1 MKYKTNVYCVMLISH
16 WITLKEKNKK
26 GIGEIVESGILIF
39 AGTTEGREIAEYL
52 NLHKISCYV
61 CVATE
66 YGESLLPSGE
76 YITVSTKRL
85 DCKEIIE
92 FIKQHRIEIVID
104 ATHPYATVVTENI
117 TNACK
122 ECKIEYS
129 RVLRNS
135 ENMKIEDRKK
145 DISENNTIAE
155 TYVWMESLEDAME
168 YLKHTT
174 GNILAT
180 TGSKELH
187 QYTRLPDYKKRVFA
201 RVLSLPSV
209 IEQCYELGF
218 QGKNLIAMQ
227 GPFSEELNYAML
239 KQIEAVY
246 LVTKESGKAGGFLE
260 KLIAAERANVTVL
273 IIGRQK
279 KETGYSKEEIKAY
292 LCKKYSIQIHRKIK
306 LVGIGMGTIQGMTIE
321 ALEACKKADIIIGA
335 KRMVEQVRTLGKS
348 IFVSYKA
355 EEIKEYIEQHKE
367 FEDIVIVLSGDT
379 GFYSGAKKLIESLA
393 NKKICQKKDIEI
405 INGISSVVYFC
416 GKLKMSWEDVTLMSL
431 HGRKQNIIGA
441 IKKKKKVFVLVGEKN
456 GIHNI
461 CKQLLQFGLDKVM
474 LYVGENLSYPNEK
487 ITIGTPDELVEK
499 EFDTLSVLLIEQR
512 DAYMDMI
519 SYGIEDDIFIRGK
532 VPMTKS
538 EIRSISISKLKLQK
552 DSIVYDIGAG
562 TGSVSVELAILAE
575 EGTVY
580 AIEKKEEAV
589 ELIWENKKKFAV
601 SNLEIIKGLAPEAIK
616 DLPAPT
622 HVFIGGSSGNLKEI
636 IEQVLKKNPTTR
648 IVINAIALETI
659 SEIVLFIKQN
669 SFQNV
674 DIVTASIGKAKMIG
688 DYHMMMGQ
696 NPVYIV
702 SLDGKEL
709 E

>member
-1 MKYKTNVYCVMLISH
+1 M
-16 WITLKEKNKK
+16 
-26 GIGEIVESGILIF
+26 ESNILIF

-85 DCKEIIE
+85 DCKEIVDFIE
-92 FIKQHRIEIVID
+92 LHQIEIVID
-104 ATHPYATVVTENI
+104 ATHPYAIAVTENI

-122 ECKIEYS
+122 ECKIEYY
-129 RVLRNS
+129 RILRGS
-135 ENMKIEDRKK
+135 ENVKITDRKK
-145 DISENNTIAE
+145 DSIEHNNTHKRYIWVE
-155 TYVWMESLEDAME
+155 NLEDAVE
-168 YLKHTT
+168 YLKDTT

-180 TGSKELH
+180 TGSKELYK
-187 QYTRLPDYKKRVFA
+187 YTKLSDYKSRVFA
-201 RVLSLPSV
+201 RVLSVPSV

-239 KQIEAVY
+239 KQIKAAY

-260 KLIAAERANVTVL
+260 KVLAAERANVTVL

-279 KETGYSKEEIKAY
+279 KETGYNKEEIKAY
-292 LCKKYSIQIHRKIK
+292 FCKKYSIEIHRKIK
-306 LVGIGMGTIQGMTIE
+306 LVGIGMGSIQGMTIE
-321 ALEACKKADIIIGA
+321 ALETCKKADVIIGA
-335 KRMVEQVRTLGKS
+335 KRMVEQVEYLGKT
-348 IFVSYKA
+348 IFVSYKI
-355 EEIKEYIEQHKE
+355 EVIKEYIEQHRE
-367 FEDIVIVLSGDT
+367 FENIVIVLSGDT

-393 NKKICQKKDIEI
+393 DKKICQREDIEI

-431 HGRKQNIIGA
+431 HGREQNIIGA
-441 IKKKKKVFVLVGEKN
+441 IKKKKKVFVLVGERN
-456 GIHNI
+456 GIHTI

-474 LYVGENLSYPNEK
+474 LYVGENLSYPDEK
-487 ITIGTPDELVEK
+487 ITVGTPHELVEK
-499 EFDTLSVLLIEQR
+499 KFDTLSVLLMEQKE
-512 DAYMDMI
+512 DCKDII
-519 SYGIEDDIFIRGK
+519 SYGIEDEVFIRGK

-538 EIRSISISKLKLQK
+538 EIRSISISKLKLQN

-562 TGSVSVELAILAE
+562 TGSVSIELAMLAE
-575 EGTVY
+575 NGKVY

-589 ELIWENKKKFAV
+589 ELIHENKKKFAA
-601 SNLEIIKGLAPEAIK
+601 SNLEIIKGLAPEAME
-616 DLPAPT
+616 DLPDPT

-636 IEQVLKKNPTTR
+636 IEQVLKKNQTAR

-659 SEIVLFIKQN
+659 SEIMVLIKQC

-674 DIVTASIGKAKMIG
+674 DIVTVSIGKAKVLEE
-688 DYHMMMGQ
+688 YHMMMGQ
-696 NPVYIV
+696 NPVYII
-702 SLDGKEL
+702 SFNGKG
-709 E
+709 